1 MAAMAADALSDA
13 LLNLGRP
20 SVKPYWPGI
29 AITLAAISLLNL
41 SGDIAA
47 VADVFADCYADT
59 APFDRHPRTA

>member
-1 MAAMAADALSDA
+1 MVIATGEAADVAAMVSDA

-41 SGDIAA
+41 SGDIAEIGRA
-47 VADVFADCYADT
+47 HV
-59 APFDRHPRTA
+59 